1 MQWHKKIVLL
11 VAMVGI
17 AGCGALNNLAPE
29 SKKMDYRSAEKLP
42 PLDLPPELSVPG
54 ANNHYTIPDADTG
67 STTFSSYSKDKG
79 RSSKQSGAGSS
90 VLPVASV
97 EGMRIERAGD
107 QRWLAVRAEP
117 EILWPVV
124 KDFWREL
131 GFTISMEAPETG
143 VMETSWAENRG
154 DIPQDPDRSV
164 LSKILG
170 GVSSVP
176 ERDKFRTRFE
186 RGSEEGMTEI
196 YISHR
201 GMKEVRES
209 AGINIVWEPRP
220 ADLYL
225 EAEMLSRLMVR
236 FGAEEGRVR
245 AAVPDR
251 VQERARI
258 DRNGQEN
265 DFLQVYEPFDRAWRR
280 VGLVLDRIGFTV
292 EDRDRSKG
300 IYFVRYVDPNRDVS
314 VIKKKED
321 NNEHWISKLAFW
333 QDSPGDI
340 AASKPDQYRVQVN
353 GAGAGSEVHIL
364 DKDGVTEK
372 SETTNRILNLLY
384 EQLK

>member
-1 MQWHKKIVLL
+1 
-11 VAMVGI
+11 
-17 AGCGALNNLAPE
+17 
-29 SKKMDYRSAEKLP
+29 MDYKSAEKLP
-42 PLDLPPELSVPG
+42 PLDLPPELTAPG
-54 ANNHYTIPDADTG
+54 TDNHYTVPDVAAG

-79 RSSKQSGAGSS
+79 RSKQAGAGS
-90 VLPVASV
+90 VLPAASM
-97 EGMRIERAGD
+97 EGMRIERVGD

-131 GFTISMEAPETG
+131 GFTISMEAPEAG
-143 VMETSWAENRG
+143 VMETNWAENRG

-186 RGSEEGMTEI
+186 RSNEAGVTEI

-220 ADLYL
+220 ADVHL

-245 AAVPDR
+245 SDVPEKM
-251 VQERARI
+251 QERVRI
-258 DRNGQEN
+258 DRTGQEI

-314 VIKKKED
+314 MIKKKED
-321 NNEHWISKLAFW
+321 SDEHWLSKLAFW

-340 AASKPDQYRVQVN
+340 AASKPDQYRIQVS
-353 GAGAGSEVHIL
+353 GTGAGSEVHIL
-364 DKDGVTEK
+364 DRDGVAEK
-372 SETTNRILNLLY
+372 SETTSRILNLLY

>member
-1 MQWHKKIVLL
+1 MQRYRKIVLL
-11 VAMVGI
+11 AAMAGI
-17 AGCGALNNLAPE
+17 TGCSTVSSLIPE
-29 SKKMDYRSAEKLP
+29 NKKMDYRSAEKLP
-42 PLDLPPELSVPG
+42 PLDLPPELAAPDTD
-54 ANNHYTIPDADTG
+54 NHYTVLDTVAG

-79 RSSKQSGAGSS
+79 RGKQAGTGS

-97 EGMRIERAGD
+97 EGMRMERAGD
-107 QRWLAVRAEP
+107 QRWIAVRAEP
-117 EILWPVV
+117 EVLWPVV

-131 GFTISMEAPETG
+131 GFTVSMEAPEAG
-143 VMETSWAENRG
+143 VMETNWAENRG

-164 LSKILG
+164 LSRILG

-186 RGSEEGMTEI
+186 RSNEEGVTEI

-220 ADLYL
+220 ADTHL
-225 EAEMLSRLMVR
+225 EAEMLSRLMIR

-245 AAVPDR
+245 AGVPDR
-251 VQERARI
+251 TQERVRI
-258 DRNGQEN
+258 DRTGQET

-314 VIKKKED
+314 VIKQRED
-321 NNEHWISKLAFW
+321 SNEHWLSKLAFW
-333 QDSPGDI
+333 QDSPGDV
-340 AASKPDQYRVQVN
+340 AASKPDQYRIQVN
-353 GAGAGSEVHIL
+353 GTGAGSEVHIL
-364 DKDGVTEK
+364 DKDGVAEK